1 MNGLIKQKRY
11 LLIKMILYQQ
21 INTLN
26 GHQVNMATE
35 YTPIPLFDALDQLE
49 TSYDLQ
55 VAQLKMRLPKDLS
68 EKNVLADYKHTCDF
82 LHAYRGS
89 AETFKSYRRETER
102 LLQWTWFIQNK
113 TLKDLRRND
122 LETFLSFCQSP
133 DKDWIGTKH
142 VPRFLDKEGER
153 IANPYWRPFVA
164 SISKK
169 AHRDGLSPDAKSYTL
184 SQSALQAIF
193 AILSSYFNYL
203 EQEEYTFGNPISQ
216 IRQKSKFLRKHH
228 GMKTIRRLSELQWA
242 YIIET
247 AELMAAENPSPHERT
262 LFIMNAL
269 FAMYLRISELATSE
283 RWMPQMGHFYRDMD
297 GNWWFKTVGKGNKER
312 DISVSNA
319 MLEALKRYRTSLGL
333 SSLPAPGESTPL
345 IPKAVGKGSVEGTR
359 HIRKI
364 VQQCFDNAIERLKT
378 DGFNDDAE
386 SLMAATVHWLR
397 HTGISEDVK
406 IRPREH
412 VRDDAG
418 HSSSAITDQYIDI
431 ELRARHASA
440 KKKLIKF

>member
-1 MNGLIKQKRY
+1 MDPK
-11 LLIKMILYQQ
+11 
-21 INTLN
+21 
-26 GHQVNMATE
+26 H
-35 YTPIPLFDALDQLE
+35 TPLPLFDAIDHIDE
-49 TSYDLQ
+49 TLIQQMPEIKS
-55 VAQLKMRLPKDLS
+55 RLINLS
-68 EKNVLADYKHTCDF
+68 SDHVFADYKQSSNF
-82 LHAYRGS
+82 LKAYRGS
-89 AETFKSYRRETER
+89 AETFKSYRREIER
-102 LLQWTWFIQNK
+102 LLQWAWFIHGK

-122 LETFLSFCQSP
+122 LENFLEFCQTP
-133 DKDWIGTKH
+133 PKKWIGTKH
-142 VPRFLDKEGER
+142 VQRFIEKAGIR
-153 IANPYWRPFVA
+153 KPNPAWRPFIA
-164 SISKK
+164 AISKK
-169 AHRDGLSPDAKSYTL
+169 AHRDGQAPDIKDYVL

-203 EQEEYTFGNPISQ
+203 EQEEYTFGNPIAQ

-228 GMKTIRRLSELQWA
+228 GKKSIRRLSELQWS

-247 AELMAAENPSPHERT
+247 TESMANENPALHERT

-269 FAMYLRISELATSE
+269 FGMYLRISELTAST
-283 RWMPQMGHFYRDMD
+283 RWIPQMGHFYTDID

-319 MLEALKRYRTSLGL
+319 MLEALKRYRKQLGL
-333 SSLPAPGESTPL
+333 SSLPSPGETTPL
-345 IPKAVGKGSVEGTR
+345 IPKALGKGPIEGAR
-359 HIRKI
+359 HVRKI
-364 VQQCFDNAIERLKT
+364 VQYCFDKTIERLKS
-378 DGFNDDAE
+378 DGFKEDAE
-386 SLMAATVHWLR
+386 MLMAATVHWLR

>member
-1 MNGLIKQKRY
+1 
-11 LLIKMILYQQ
+11 
-21 INTLN
+21 
-26 GHQVNMATE
+26 MALE
-35 YTPIPLFDALDQLE
+35 RIPIPLFDGLEQLDTDVDTQLARIK
-49 TSYDLQ
+49 S
-55 VAQLKMRLPKDLS
+55 QLP
-68 EKNVLADYKHTCDF
+68 EKISVNAVFSDYKHTCNF

-89 AETFKSYRRETER
+89 TETFKAYRRETER
-102 LLQWTWFIQNK
+102 LLQWAWFLREK
-113 TLKDLRRND
+113 TLKELRRND
-122 LETFLSFCQSP
+122 LEAFLEFCQEP
-133 DKDWIGTKH
+133 PTTWIGIKH
-142 VPRFLDKEGER
+142 VPRFINKEGLR
-153 IANPYWRPFVA
+153 LPNSVWRPFIA
-164 SISKK
+164 AISKK
-169 AHRDGLSPDAKSYTL
+169 AHRDGNFPNAKSYTL

-193 AILSSYFNYL
+193 AILSSFFNYL
-203 EQEEYTFGNPISQ
+203 EQEEYTFGNPITQ

-228 GMKTIRRLSELQWA
+228 GMKIIRRLSELQWT

-247 AELMAAENPSPHERT
+247 AELMAKENPHLHERT

-269 FAMYLRISELATSE
+269 FAMYLRISELAASS
-283 RWMPQMGHFYRDMD
+283 RWTPQMGHFYKDMD
-297 GNWWFKTVGKGNKER
+297 SNWWFKTVGKGNKER

-319 MLEALKRYRTSLGL
+319 MLEALKRYRISLGL
-333 SSLPAPGESTPL
+333 ASLPSPGETTPL
-345 IPKAVGKGSVEGTR
+345 ISKALGKGPIEGTR

-364 VQQCFDNAIERLKT
+364 VQHCFDKTMERLKT
-378 DGFNDDAE
+378 DGFIEDAE
-386 SLMAATVHWLR
+386 SLLAATVHWLR